1 MALRSMSATL
11 ALIEDDLDRRER
23 FVGLR
28 GEIDVGTTPA
38 LREWLARASEGGT
51 RSLAVDLSHV
61 AFLAVSGVHVLVDE
75 QHRMA
80 AHRARLTI
88 VCAAP
93 RLLHLFAL
101 CRLDDVLTI
110 VPSRTELDA
119 ARWTLGDDLR
129 ARRLE
134 RWLDRYE
141 RPGSA
146 APA

>member
-1 MALRSMSATL
+1 MGATL

-28 GEIDVGTTPA
+28 GEIDVGTAPA
-38 LREWLARASEGGT
+38 LRDWLGRASEGGT

-80 AHRARLTI
+80 ANRARLTI
-88 VCAAP
+88 VCANP
-93 RLLHLFAL
+93 RLLHLFSL
-101 CRLDDVLTI
+101 CRLDDVLTV
-110 VPSRTELDA
+110 VPARTELGGPP
-119 ARWTLGDDLR
+119 WTLGDDLR

-134 RWLDRYE
+134 RWRDRYE
-141 RPGSA
+141 SSGSA
-146 APA
+146 TPA